1 MMGDLVYW
9 LAIIAV
15 ILAALNLV
23 ATFSSTTIRATI
35 TDKKMD
41 ETPSNERL
49 KELVTSI
56 CEEQDKLMRVKG
68 MSREMNASI
77 AAKLEPLK
85 TPIYVLRQI
94 LGYADFPQSRMQAYW
109 LASFKT
115 SPTDFLSECIV
126 QIKNGDI
133 PVDDLNLR
141 CYLIDFYSEMIT
153 ASE

>member
-1 MMGDLVYW
+1 
-9 LAIIAV
+9 
-15 ILAALNLV
+15 
-23 ATFSSTTIRATI
+23 
-35 TDKKMD
+35 MD

-94 LGYADFPQSRMQAYW
+94 LGYADFPQSRVQAYW

-115 SPTDFLSECIV
+115 SPNDFLSECIV

-141 CYLIDFYSEMIT
+141 YSLIDFYSEMIT
-153 ASE
+153 AYE